1 MSGPASG
8 DEPPVTFEEALRRLD
23 EVVTR
28 LESGEV
34 GLEEAVALF
43 ERGQGY
49 LAACRE
55 RLGAAQRRI
64 EELTA
69 EDLPAT
75 GRDAAAGEPSA
86 PF

>member
-1 MSGPASG
+1 MTADGSG
-8 DEPPVTFEEALRRLD
+8 EPVTFEEALRRLD
-23 EVVTR
+23 EVVAR

-43 ERGQGY
+43 EQGQAL

-55 RLGAAQRRI
+55 RLSAAQRRI

-69 EDLPAT
+69 DGLPAPSSDP
-75 GRDAAAGEPSA
+75 GAEPGPA